1 MFKQAAIKRY
11 GKRLHPYLQKRYG
24 KKAFYSASEV
34 RATVYQCSFK
44 PKYLPLGYLLFLEKS
59 SLEIIMKKEFPSLS
73 IDAYRKEMAKYF
85 NDSEFQKNLQL
96 ISV

>member
-44 PKYLPLGYLLFLEKS
+44 PKYLPLGYLLFLENSALKT
-59 SLEIIMKKEFPSLS
+59 IIKKEFPSLN
-73 IDAYRKEMAKYF
+73 IDTYRKEMAKHL
-85 NDSEFQKNLQL
+85 NGSEFLKNLQL
-96 ISV
+96 ITI

>member
-24 KKAFYSASEV
+24 KKTFYSASEV

-44 PKYLPLGYLLFLEKS
+44 PKFLPLGYLLFLDKNA
-59 SLEIIMKKEFPSLS
+59 LDVIIKKEFPALN
-73 IDAYRKEMAKYF
+73 INEYKKEMAEYF
-85 NDSEFQKNLQL
+85 NGSEFHGSLQL
-96 ISV
+96 LAV